1 VNSTATAT
9 SVRRHEGN
17 LRADGF
23 RFAIVVSRFNDFITG
38 RLLESAIEG
47 LRRFGA
53 ADDAIE
59 VYWVPGAFEL
69 PLAAQ
74 KAATSGRFHAILCL
88 GLLLKG
94 ETPHFEYISQEVTR
108 GIGHS
113 ALSSGIP
120 HTYGVLTCNTL
131 EEAIHRAGVKAG
143 NKGWEAAMAAVEM
156 ASLFAETDAAN
167 QPGRASKKAGR

>member
-1 VNSTATAT
+1 MNTTATAS

-23 RFAIVVSRFNDFITG
+23 RFALIVSRFNDFITS
-38 RLLESAIEG
+38 RLLESAVEG

-53 ADDAIE
+53 EDDAIE
-59 VYWVPGAFEL
+59 IIWVPGAFEL
-69 PLAAQ
+69 PIAAQ
-74 KAATSGRFHAILCL
+74 KAATSGRFHAIICL

-113 ALSSGIP
+113 ALSSGVP
-120 HTYGVLTCNTL
+120 HAYGVLTCNTL

-156 ASLFAETDAAN
+156 ASLFAGLDAAN
-167 QPGRASKKAGR
+167 QPGRASKRAGK